1 MSPGNERGYSWI
13 NESGIKTKFVVWKY
27 RLSDFMKIVEKS
39 LDCEDRVDVK
49 GDSMWNSCR
58 KKLVETDHFLFFL
71 CFSSLMMQQ
80 GFRWF

>member
-39 LDCEDRVDVK
+39 LDCEDRVGVK
-49 GDSMWNSCR
+49 YGCVCNI
-58 KKLVETDHFLFFL
+58 VEKFLMEIGHFYLSVFFHL
-71 CFSSLMMQQ
+71 
-80 GFRWF
+80 WEY